1 MYPFMGI
8 ISVTLSNNFNHK
20 GYQAE
25 VSTPGEESREQQALQ
40 WS

>member
-1 MYPFMGI
+1 MYPFMS
-8 ISVTLSNNFNHK
+8 ISVTLSNNFNHE

-25 VSTPGEESREQQALQ
+25 VSTPGDESQEQQALQ